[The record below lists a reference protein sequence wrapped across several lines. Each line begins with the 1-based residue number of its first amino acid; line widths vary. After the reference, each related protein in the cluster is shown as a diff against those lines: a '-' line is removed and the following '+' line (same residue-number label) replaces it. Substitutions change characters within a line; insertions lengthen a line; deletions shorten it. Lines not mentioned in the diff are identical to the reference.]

1 VIQEKDMK
9 AFSAEHERLLGK
21 LLLDSEFLGLI
32 MDSETRMAALESI
45 NVPDAEQVYA
55 DIEDY
60 LAEYGETLEDLVDD
74 VDAGVVAFMG

>member
-1 VIQEKDMK
+1 MGT
-9 AFSAEHERLLGK
+9 FSPEHERLLGK

-32 MDSETRMAALESI
+32 MDSETRMEALESL
-45 NVPDAEQVYA
+45 NLTDAEKLYA

-60 LAEYGETLEDLVDD
+60 LTEYGETLEDLVDD

>member
-1 VIQEKDMK
+1 MEK
-9 AFSAEHERLLGK
+9 FSAEHERLLGK
-21 LLLDSEFLGLI
+21 LLLDGEFLGLI
-32 MDSETRMAALESI
+32 MDPETRMEALESI

-74 VDAGVVAFMG
+74 VDAGVIAFMG